1 MVMTPS
7 SFDPTGPASIG
18 QCHNCGKHLYR
29 TDNFV
34 HNNQTG
40 FAYCDAA
47 CQQASEAASAPI
59 TLADADAQE
68 AAAVRR
74 FKAFSNPFLR
84 EVVAHGRARAEAVAR
99 LEAALAV
106 RS

>member
-1 MVMTPS
+1 VTPS
-7 SFDPTGPASIG
+7 SFDPQGPASIG

-47 CQQASEAASAPI
+47 CQRASEVASAPI
-59 TLADADAQE
+59 TQADADANE
-68 AAAVRR
+68 AHAVLR
-74 FKAFSNPFLR
+74 FRAFTQLHDDVL
-84 EVVAHGRARAEAVAR
+84 EGRQRADALAR
-99 LEAALAV
+99 LELAL
-106 RS
+106 SNIN